1 MAAVLADGETI
12 LENAA
17 KEPEVVFLADIL
29 NLAGAKISGQGTD
42 IIIIQGATSLD
53 PIECTIFPDRI
64 ETGTFMIAAAI
75 TPIQIVLFR
84 GTFSPNQIQAVI
96 VDTAA
101 NEEKPIAAP
110 TRPSPKEPIRRAPKP
125 SISKTD

>member
-1 MAAVLADGETI
+1 MTGTANLIMAAVLAEGKTL

-29 NLAGAKISGQGTD
+29 NLAGAKISGHGTD
-42 IIIIQGATSLD
+42 IITIEGTTSLK

-75 TPIQIVLFR
+75 THGRWSLKRPR
-84 GTFSPNQIQAVI
+84 GWWNTSEMLLSCSIASPV
-96 VDTAA
+96 
-101 NEEKPIAAP
+101 
-110 TRPSPKEPIRRAPKP
+110 
-125 SISKTD
+125 